1 MIKQLVL
8 STVMVGLAIYFLSQ
22 NQYPHED
29 LSKMNQFLEFRK
41 KYNKVSMTPRE
52 LEYRYNVFLDNLKY
66 IEKQNS
72 MNLSYSVG
80 INQFSDLTWE
90 EFQKGY
96 LMDSFTNE
104 DKKVLEKIP

>member
-1 MIKQLVL
+1 MIKQVML

-29 LSKMNQFLEFRK
+29 LSKMDQFLEFRK
-41 KYNKVSMTPRE
+41 KYNKVSMTPKE

-72 MNLSYSVG
+72 MNLSYTVG

-90 EFQKGY
+90 EF
-96 LMDSFTNE
+96 
-104 DKKVLEKIP
+104 